1 MIDLG
6 LSQATEAWLTLALVA
21 GMLVLFTRE
30 TFATEV
36 IAIGGAAFVLL
47 LGIVSYEDATGVLSN
62 SAPWTIVMMFLLMG
76 GLVRTG
82 ALDWLTRL
90 AEKHVDDR
98 PVIAVIAIFAAI
110 AAASAF
116 LNNTPVVVLMMPVMM
131 ALARRLGVAPSKFLI
146 PLSYAAILGGTITL
160 IGTSTNLLVDG
171 VARQKEMVPFT
182 MFEIAPMGLVHVL
195 VGGLY
200 MLLIGRHLLPD
211 RTSMGALL
219 GDKRKMKFFT
229 EVALP
234 EGSGLIGQPVLEV
247 ELFKREGMRVIDVL
261 RGDASLRR
269 DLGAAVLAAGDRVVL
284 RTEMAELMSLQHN
297 ADLRMV
303 DKLSSVQTE
312 TVEVLISPGCRMI
325 GRSLGDL
332 RLRRRYGVYVLAAHR
347 RNQNIGRKLDDLVV
361 VVGDT
366 LLLEGAP
373 GDIARLAADMDLVDV
388 TKPTIRPFRRSKAP
402 IAVGAMAAVV
412 GLAAFDVAPI
422 LLLATLAVAVMLLS
436 RAIDPDEAF
445 SFIEGR
451 LMALIFAMLVVG
463 VALDRS
469 GAVQLLVDAVAPVLQ
484 GVPPQIAL
492 LAVYLL
498 GSVLTETVSN
508 NAVAVI
514 LTPVAIQLGH
524 TLGID
529 PRPLVVAVMF
539 SASASFAT
547 PIGYQTNTLVYGP
560 GGYHFSDYLK
570 VGVPLNLLLA
580 GVATFVIPLIWPL
593 IPAPVAP

>member
-6 LSQATEAWLTLALVA
+6 LSQTAEAWFTLALVA
-21 GMLVLFTRE
+21 TMLVLFMRE

-36 IAIGGAAFVLL
+36 VAIAGAAVLL
-47 LGIVSYEDATGVLSN
+47 ALGIVPYQEATSVLSN

-82 ALDWLTRL
+82 ALDWLTKL

-98 PVIAVIAIFAAI
+98 PVVAVIAIFAAI

-131 ALARRLGVAPSKFLI
+131 ALARKIGVSPSKFLI

-171 VARQKEMVPFT
+171 VARDKGLAPFT
-182 MFEIAPMGLVHVL
+182 MFEISGMGLVHVL
-195 VGGLY
+195 MGGLY
-200 MLLIGRHLLPD
+200 MLFIGRHLLPD

-234 EGSGLIGQPVLEV
+234 EGSGLIGQSVLEV
-247 ELFKREGMRVIDVL
+247 DLFKREGMRVIDVL

-269 DLGAAVLAAGDRVVL
+269 DLAGAVLEAGDRVVL
-284 RTEMAELMSLQHN
+284 RTEMAELMSLQQN
-297 ADLRMV
+297 SDLRMV

-373 GDIARLAADMDLVDV
+373 EDIARLAADMDLVDV
-388 TKPTIRPFRRSKAP
+388 TKPRIRPFRRSKAP

-422 LLLATLAVAVMLLS
+422 LLLATLAVAVILLT

-469 GAVQLLVDAVAPVLQ
+469 GAVQLLVNAVAPFLQ
-484 GVPPQIAL
+484 GLPPQMTL
-492 LAVYLL
+492 LALYVL

-514 LTPVAIQLGH
+514 LTPIAIQMGH

-560 GGYHFSDYLK
+560 GGYRFSDYLK
-570 VGVPLNLLLA
+570 VGVPLNVLLA
-580 GVATFVIPLIWPL
+580 VVGTLVIPLIWPL
-593 IPAPVAP
+593 TP